1 MLLMKEISDNEIEE
15 TINQCGETKSP
26 GPDGFNF
33 LFLKHN
39 WEVLKNDVNN
49 AVRWFWKEG
58 KIPKGCNASFIT
70 LVPKKQTP
78 LDLDDYIPISLVG
91 CVYKII
97 SKILANRLK
106 TVLPK
111 IIDNTQSAFIKGRGL
126 LDSILVANEIV
137 EEYRQKKK
145 RLAIVKVDYEK
156 AYDSVNWD
164 FLYHMM
170 ERMGFCDRWISWVKE
185 CLGSSSVS
193 VLVNG
198 SPTNEFTPTRGLR
211 QGDPMAPFLFLIV
224 AEGLAGLVRQAV
236 KKDLYSG
243 IKVGS
248 NETNVGLLQFA
259 DDTLFLCE
267 AKAQNARTLKA
278 ILRSFELALGLRVNF
293 SKTKVG
299 GLGLDASMLKVFSN
313 TLNCKHMDIPFVY
326 LGMPIGGNPR
336 LKQFWQPMIEN
347 VSSRLANWK
356 GKLISM
362 AGRVCLIKSVLS
374 ALPLYYMSFYKMP
387 KYVSNKLLKM

>member
-15 TINQCGETKSP
+15 TINQYGETKSP

-39 WEVLKNDVNN
+39 WKVLKNDVNN

-58 KIPKGCNASFIT
+58 KIPKGCNASFIAP
-70 LVPKKQTP
+70 VPKKQTP
-78 LDLDDYIPISLVG
+78 LDLDDYRPISLVD

-106 TVLPK
+106 IVLPK

-170 ERMGFCDRWISWVKE
+170 DRMGFYDRWINWVKE

-211 QGDPMAPFLFLIV
+211 QRDPMAPFLFLIV
-224 AEGLAGLVRQAV
+224 VEGLAGLVR
-236 KKDLYSG
+236 
-243 IKVGS
+243 
-248 NETNVGLLQFA
+248 
-259 DDTLFLCE
+259 
-267 AKAQNARTLKA
+267 
-278 ILRSFELALGLRVNF
+278 
-293 SKTKVG
+293 
-299 GLGLDASMLKVFSN
+299 
-313 TLNCKHMDIPFVY
+313 
-326 LGMPIGGNPR
+326 
-336 LKQFWQPMIEN
+336 
-347 VSSRLANWK
+347 
-356 GKLISM
+356 
-362 AGRVCLIKSVLS
+362 
-374 ALPLYYMSFYKMP
+374 
-387 KYVSNKLLKM
+387 